1 MSAIYDLALNVAA
14 HNHVA
19 IEDSEKDSLDLFR
32 RLKAMAEEDSETQ
45 IISLGD
51 EPIPSEYDY
60 MTVGE
65 LVAMIEGEARQLV
78 AFAQT
83 VLGAAHQGLQ
93 AAVEKSGVE
102 PDEASGQR
110 NVLAEDHLRAVAV
123 H

>member
-19 IEDSEKDSLDLFR
+19 IEGSEQDSLALFR

-60 MTVGE
+60 MTVAE
-65 LVAMIEGEARQLV
+65 LVALIESEATQMV
-78 AFAQT
+78 DFAKT
-83 VLGAAHQGLQ
+83 VLGAAHQGFK
-93 AAVEKSGVE
+93 AAVNKPEFVL
-102 PDEASGQR
+102 DEAR
-110 NVLAEDHLRAVAV
+110 WDFNVLAEDHLQALVIP
-123 H
+123 